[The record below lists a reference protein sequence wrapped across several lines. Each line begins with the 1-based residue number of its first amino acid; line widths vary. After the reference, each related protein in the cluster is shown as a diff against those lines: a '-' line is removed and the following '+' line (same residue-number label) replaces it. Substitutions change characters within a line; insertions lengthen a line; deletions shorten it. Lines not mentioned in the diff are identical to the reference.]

1 MTTVA
6 ILLHPGRPDARSLG
20 AELATWCGARGVD
33 VVARTEELTA
43 AESPLVRPDDGGPV
57 DLVVA
62 IGGDGTVLRATRRA
76 VAAGASVLG
85 INLGQLGYL
94 AEVEPGSWV
103 EALDA
108 ALDGRSDTVE
118 RMLVEARLDG
128 SVGTSWPPALN
139 EIVVERRELGHT
151 VRLAVAIDGRHFTS
165 YVADGIIVAS
175 PTGSTAYSLS
185 ARGPIVAP
193 THRALVLTAVSPHS
207 LFDRSLILEPTS
219 TVTITVIGDRPAAL
233 AVDGEKVADLDPGES
248 TTMTAAA
255 QPARFFTSRAL
266 DFHQVL
272 KAKFGLSDR

>member
-6 ILLHPGRPDARSLG
+6 ILLHPGRPDARILG
-20 AELATWCGARGVD
+20 AELATWCSARGLT
-33 VVARTEELTA
+33 VVAAPEELSV
-43 AESPLVRPDDGGPV
+43 AESPTVQPDVGGPL

-76 VAAGASVLG
+76 VAAGAPVLG

-94 AEVEPGSWV
+94 AEVEPGAWAD
-103 EALDA
+103 ALTA
-108 ALDGRSDTVE
+108 ALEGRSRTVE
-118 RMLVEARLDG
+118 RMLVQARLQDPEG
-128 SVGTSWPPALN
+128 PDLPPGLN
-139 EIVVERRELGHT
+139 EIVVERRQLGHT
-151 VRLAVAIDGRHFTS
+151 VHLAVAIDGRHFTR

-207 LFDRSLILEPTS
+207 LFDRSLVLEPTS
-219 TVTITVIGDRPAAL
+219 TVAITVLDDRPAAL
-233 AVDGEKVADLDPGES
+233 AIDGEKVADLDPGTS
-248 TTMTAAA
+248 TFITAAA
-255 QPARFFTSRAL
+255 QPAHFVTTGTR